1 MKLKKTTLAIG
12 ALLAGSVYAITAFA
26 LPAAGDNEIM
36 YWQYYTNASMTQEAG
51 VRVISNG
58 SACEVQR
65 IDYGTTT
72 SYRRLVREPC
82 LSIEG
87 PDGW

>member
-1 MKLKKTTLAIG
+1 MKLKKSMLALG
-12 ALLAGSVYAITAFA
+12 ALLAGSVYAISAIA
-26 LPAAGDNEIM
+26 LPAGGENEIL

-58 SACEVQR
+58 SACDVKR

-72 SYRRLVREPC
+72 SHRRLVREAC
-82 LSIEG
+82 QSIEN
-87 PDGW
+87 PDW